1 MQGDISIHSFL
12 SGKLLVQNV
21 LFHSHN
27 KVKMRNQTSCNQ
39 DENKEVNSQ
48 IPHECSILLISD
60 MKMQNTKN
68 LRQTQTKVF
77 SNCMQLQVMCK
88 IKLT

>member
-12 SGKLLVQNV
+12 SGELLVQNV
-21 LFHSHN
+21 LFHSHK

-39 DENKEVNSQ
+39 DENKEVNAQ

-60 MKMQNTKN
+60 TKMQKRKHP
-68 LRQTQTKVF
+68 RQIQTRVF
-77 SNCMQLQVMCK
+77 SNCMQLQEMCK
-88 IKLT
+88 IK